1 VSNMLSRVLSG
12 RNHLNVEA
20 AVFPRI
26 ERESQSGSQD
36 RAPDST
42 DDTAHLRERLEHTEH
57 RIAGAKKQAFEEG
70 RAQGEQQ
77 ARAEVGPVLE
87 KLSAAIVQL
96 AELKPDLRR
105 RAEHDVVRL
114 ALLIAKRVLHREVTV
129 DDEALTAIAHVA
141 FARLSRA
148 ESYRVKVNPRF
159 VNAIRAALPVNQGSR
174 VEIEADP
181 SCAPG
186 TLIINTPEGSVDA
199 SIDTQLEEIGRGL
212 TDRLLKSAK
221 ST

>member
-1 VSNMLSRVLSG
+1 MD
-12 RNHLNVEA
+12 VEA
-20 AVFPRI
+20 AVFPMVAHEQPGGPR
-26 ERESQSGSQD
+26 D
-36 RAPDST
+36 TAPASADEA
-42 DDTAHLRERLEHTEH
+42 AHLRERLEHAENRITE
-57 RIAGAKKQAFEEG
+57 AKKQAFEEG
-70 RAQGEQQ
+70 RTQGEQQ

-87 KLSAAIVQL
+87 KLSASIVQL

-105 RAEHDVVRL
+105 RAERDVVRL